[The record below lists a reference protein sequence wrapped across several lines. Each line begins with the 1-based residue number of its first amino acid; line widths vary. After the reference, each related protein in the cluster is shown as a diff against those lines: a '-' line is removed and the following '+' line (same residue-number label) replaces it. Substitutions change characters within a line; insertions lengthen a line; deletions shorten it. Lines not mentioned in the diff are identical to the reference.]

1 MSVVVTTVRV
11 LNQNIKPMPK
21 YPLWKKSI
29 FVLLRCHETLLLEW
43 TDSKKLM
50 ITDPAGNSVAVMH
63 EHKPSQSER
72 ADTEFI
78 AAGEG
83 EGEEPCL
90 SF

>member
-1 MSVVVTTVRV
+1 M
-11 LNQNIKPMPK
+11 
-21 YPLWKKSI
+21 
-29 FVLLRCHETLLLEW
+29 LLRCHETLMLEW
-43 TDSKKLM
+43 TDSKKPM

-72 ADTEFI
+72 ADTELI
-78 AAGEG
+78 AGG